1 MISETKRKALSIL
14 GVENDLSD
22 EDFLI
27 YLSNSIAQLKAEK
40 MVAIETGQD
49 AYRLALW
56 EIAILKS
63 KLAKPLAYD
72 AFFANAYGDK
82 KAEGVK

>member
-1 MISETKRKALSIL
+1 MNSETKTKALLIL
-14 GVENDLSD
+14 GIEHEVND

-27 YLSNSIAQLKAEK
+27 YLSNTIAQLKAEK
-40 MVAIETGQD
+40 INAIEMGQD

-72 AFFANAYGDK
+72 AFFANAYDVA
-82 KAEGVK
+82 KAEGKA

>member
-1 MISETKRKALSIL
+1 MNSETKTKALLIL
-14 GVENDLSD
+14 GIEHEVSD

-27 YLSNSIAQLKAEK
+27 YLSNNIAQLKAEK
-40 MVAIETGQD
+40 LVAIETGQD

-63 KLAKPLAYD
+63 KLS
-72 AFFANAYGDK
+72 